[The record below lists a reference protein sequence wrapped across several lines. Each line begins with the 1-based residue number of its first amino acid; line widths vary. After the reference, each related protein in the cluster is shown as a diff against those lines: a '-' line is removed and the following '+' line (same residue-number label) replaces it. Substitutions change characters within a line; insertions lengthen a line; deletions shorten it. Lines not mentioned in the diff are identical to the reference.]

1 MVCSSCIAS
10 SEDDLIANDKRQR
23 MKLHPLNIKERAS
36 EQTPSGHVLLWWEYL
51 KEFTYD
57 GNDISSVLRLNT
69 GRNCSKTCCPVKK
82 NPIDAGFSQS
92 FLFCHVGFQGRVAH
106 LAGSWEAASEE
117 MVRVRGN
124 GESETPF
131 SLYHFLF
138 PFSFSSFCKLCQFLS
153 RNLKIRHLSQR
164 AG

>member
-36 EQTPSGHVLLWWEYL
+36 EQTPSGHVLLEYMMGIFEGVHIWWEWHQQCFKTKYWSELL
-51 KEFTYD
+51 KD
-57 GNDISSVLRLNT
+57 MLSSQKESHRCRFFPVILILSYRLPGQGGT
-69 GRNCSKTCCPVKK
+69 SCGKLGS
-82 NPIDAGFSQS
+82 GF
-92 FLFCHVGFQGRVAH
+92 
-106 LAGSWEAASEE
+106 
-117 MVRVRGN
+117 RGN

-138 PFSFSSFCKLCQFLS
+138 PFSFSSFCKLCHFLS